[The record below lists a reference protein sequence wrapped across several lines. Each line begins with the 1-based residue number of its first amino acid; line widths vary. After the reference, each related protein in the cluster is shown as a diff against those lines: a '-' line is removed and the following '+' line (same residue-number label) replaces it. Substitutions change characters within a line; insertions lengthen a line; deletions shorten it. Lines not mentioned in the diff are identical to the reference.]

1 MAVRQFGVYE
11 NPSASGRRFA
21 PYLVVLSSHLLADFD
36 DVVVAPLV
44 NDAKGTVSE
53 LEIDVSVQDQE
64 LVLVISE
71 LSTIASRTLRR
82 RIGTLLDH
90 EFDIRRALD
99 RLFTGF

>member
-1 MAVRQFGVYE
+1 
-11 NPSASGRRFA
+11 
-21 PYLVVLSSHLLADFD
+21 
-36 DVVVAPLV
+36 
-44 NDAKGTVSE
+44 
-53 LEIDVSVQDQE
+53 VSVQDQE